1 MKIAITVNGPG
12 ETAGWVRPVL
22 RRLYELDAALEA
34 WIFCVPDDY
43 ATGAEAATLRSWFPQ
58 AHVFTP
64 QEYLRFAFGGQRQ
77 GVPDH
82 VDVVQ
87 YFGGDL
93 LHAARIRQRLG
104 GVLSTFKFSRPRYAR
119 QTALACAVDEK
130 NAAELRAWGVP
141 EANIQIVGNPAIDA
155 AFDEVLRPDESLEA
169 KNGIVILPGSRRYE
183 VEQLIPFFFTMAVR
197 IVREQPMLPVS
208 MAISPFTPLD
218 DVASAIAA
226 GGDPRVFSQT
236 GTLVRDGEQAFLQTH
251 DGSIRI
257 PIVRNAMRAASASRL
272 TVTIPGTKVIELAAL
287 GVPTLA
293 ITPLNAP
300 EKITI
305 NGLLTYIDR
314 IPFLGP
320 KLKASVV
327 LGVAKR
333 FVYHTQPNIDAGEEI
348 VRELHGTLTPGR
360 VARVALELFADERW
374 LGSVSTRLAG
384 MYQHQRGAAR
394 RMATLIKSE
403 A

>member
-1 MKIAITVNGPG
+1 MKIALTVNGPG
-12 ETAGWVRPVL
+12 ETAGWVRPVVA
-22 RRLYELDAALEA
+22 RLYELDPTLEA

-43 ATGAEAATLRSWFPQ
+43 ASGAEASTLRTWFPQ

-64 QEYLRFAFGGQRQ
+64 HEYLRFAFGGQQQ
-77 GVPDH
+77 GVPES
-82 VDVVQ
+82 VDVVH

-93 LHAARIRQRLG
+93 MHAARIKQRLG
-104 GVLSTFKFSRPRYAR
+104 GVLSTFKFSRSRYAR
-119 QTALACAVDEK
+119 QTQLACAVDEK

-141 EANIQIVGNPAIDA
+141 EPNIHIVGNPAIDA
-155 AFDEVLRPDESLEA
+155 AFDEALRPSGSVAE

-197 IVREQPMLPVS
+197 IAREQPGLPIS

-218 DVASAIAA
+218 DVASAIAV

-236 GTLVRDGEQAFLQTH
+236 GVLIRDGEQAFLQTH
-251 DGSIRI
+251 DGSVRI
-257 PIVRNAMRAASASRL
+257 PIVRNAMQAASASRL

-314 IPFLGP
+314 IPFLGR
-320 KLKASVV
+320 KLKAGIV

-333 FVYHTQPNIDAGEEI
+333 FVHHTQPNIDAGEEI

-360 VARVALELFADERW
+360 VARVAQELFADERW
-374 LGSVSTRLAG
+374 LNSVSTRLAG
-384 MYQHQRGAAR
+384 MYQHQRGAAS

>member
-22 RRLYELDAALEA
+22 RRLYDLDPTLEA

-58 AHVFTP
+58 AHVFDP

-77 GVPDH
+77 GVPES

-93 LHAARIRQRLG
+93 MHAARISKRLG
-104 GVLSTFKFSRPRYAR
+104 GIRSTFKFSRSRYAQ
-119 QTALACAVDEK
+119 QTQLACAVDEK
-130 NAAELRAWGVP
+130 NAGELEAWGVP
-141 EANIQIVGNPAIDA
+141 QPHIHIVGNPAIDA
-155 AFDEVLRPDESLEA
+155 AFDEALRADENVDA
-169 KNGIVILPGSRRYE
+169 KDGIVILPGSRRYE
-183 VEQLIPFFFTMAVR
+183 VEHLIPFFFTMAVR
-197 IVREQPMLPVS
+197 IARENPTLPIS

-218 DVASAIAA
+218 DVASAIAV
-226 GGDPRVFSQT
+226 GGDSRVFSQT
-236 GTLVRDGEQAFLQTH
+236 GTLVRDGERAYLVAH
-251 DGSIRI
+251 DGSVRL
-257 PIVRNAMRAASASRL
+257 PLVRNAMQAASRL

-305 NGLLTYIDR
+305 NGPLTYMDR
-314 IPFLGP
+314 IPFFGP
-320 KLKASVV
+320 KLKAGIV
-327 LGVAKR
+327 LAVAKR

-360 VARVALELFADERW
+360 VARVALELYADERW
-374 LGSVSTRLAG
+374 LGAVSTRLAG
-384 MYQHQRGAAR
+384 MYQHQRGAAS

-403 A
+403 V

>member
-22 RRLYELDAALEA
+22 RRLYELDEALQA

-119 QTALACAVDEK
+119 STALACAVDEK

-320 KLKASVV
+320 KLKAGVV